1 MNFGTSYALNTLLEK
16 KTNCGVHSNRDYAFV
31 NFVEIFV
38 DMAFDV
44 DVKNILKYD
53 ILSVGAGPVR
63 FQLAVGV

>member
-1 MNFGTSYALNTLLEK
+1 M
-16 KTNCGVHSNRDYAFV
+16 HSNRDYAFV

-44 DVKNILKYD
+44 DVKNILKYE

-63 FQLAVGV
+63 FQLAASVSVWQRVVNHQPGFRSRDV